1 MSAFGSTVENPQAER
16 GVGRDL
22 PALREIVRQRLES
35 EEAFDLAAPLAACG
49 EQFELLC
56 RGCGSSRTAQK
67 QCLKRWCPVC
77 ARRIAADR
85 VETYQSAIDAMQWP
99 MMVTLTMPHTAETSC
114 PSDVRALRRA
124 LGRLR
129 RLRWFSNKVK
139 GGITSIEVT
148 SGKNGWHPHAHLVI
162 DCRWLSVQVPSPP
175 YGCTKRQLEKICKAA
190 REEVGE
196 QWRLCLRADKRLQVK
211 VSRARPEAAREALK
225 YAVKATDLATTTL
238 PIAPLLRIMRV
249 TRLMSAWGS
258 VRRYRMAEAEQ
269 EGEAGL
275 PGVVCECGCGSW
287 VPDFIERK
295 SESWRI
301 EKSRTRAKQWPLP
314 DELRSK
320 ARPKTEYRL
329 ERPVYVS

>member
-1 MSAFGSTVENPQAER
+1 M
-16 GVGRDL
+16 
-22 PALREIVRQRLES
+22 PALRERVRERLEQ
-35 EEAFDLAAPLAACG
+35 EGAEDLAAPLAACG
-49 EQFELLC
+49 EQFELIC
-56 RGCGSSRTAQK
+56 RGCGSTRAAQK

-99 MMVTLTMPHTAETSC
+99 MMVTLTMPHTAESSC

-129 RLRWFSNKVK
+129 RLRWFVNKVR

-148 SGKNGWHPHAHLVI
+148 SGDNGWHPHAHLVI

-175 YGCTKRQLEKICKAA
+175 YACTPRALDKLCKTA

-196 QWRLCLRADKRLQVK
+196 QWRMCLRADQRVQVQ

-225 YAVKATDLATTTL
+225 YAVKATDLATTAL
-238 PIAPLLRIMRV
+238 PIAPLLRILRV

-258 VRRYRMAEAEQ
+258 VRRYRLDTAEADSELQ
-269 EGEAGL
+269 L
-275 PGVVCECGCGSW
+275 PGVVCECGCGAW
-287 VPDFIERK
+287 VPDFVERRA
-295 SESWRI
+295 ESWRI
-301 EKSRTRAKQWPLP
+301 ERSRAREKQWPLP
-314 DELRSK
+314 DVLRSQSRPRTQYHL
-320 ARPKTEYRL
+320 ARPH
-329 ERPVYVS
+329 YVS